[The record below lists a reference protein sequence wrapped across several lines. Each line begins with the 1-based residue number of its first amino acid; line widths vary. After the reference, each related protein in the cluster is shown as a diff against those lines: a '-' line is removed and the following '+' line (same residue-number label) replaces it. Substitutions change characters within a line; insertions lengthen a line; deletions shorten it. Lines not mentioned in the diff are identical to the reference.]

1 MPSLSLAPD
10 SRALLGDQIAQ
21 NGTFIHGL
29 CTRQGLTV
37 ALAYVL
43 IEQCDAAVHLRVDLG
58 ESRSSLT
65 LARRDDT
72 AERAARFIE
81 EVANGE
87 SVTVQEA
94 GEYLL
99 ELDLEDMLREA
110 IRVGRGTYYFPDDQ
124 NLDLDLALV
133 LRPASTDPRRSVFH
147 FEMHGRAI
155 TLPLLLPLD
164 RQQAY
169 RMLSDCVQ
177 ELIANYRSWAA

>member
-1 MPSLSLAPD
+1 MSVLSLAPD
-10 SRALLGDQIAQ
+10 SRAQLAGQIAQ
-21 NGTFIHGL
+21 NGTFIHGIR
-29 CTRQGLTV
+29 TDQGLTV
-37 ALAYVL
+37 ALAYVV

-58 ESRSSLT
+58 ESRNSLT

-99 ELDLEDMLREA
+99 VSDLETLLREA
-110 IRVGRGTYYFPDDQ
+110 MRLGRGTFHIPDDQ
-124 NLDLDLALV
+124 DLDLALV
-133 LRPASTDPRRSVFH
+133 LHTASTDPLRSVFH
-147 FEMHGRAI
+147 FEMHGRTV
-155 TLPLLLPLD
+155 TLPLLLPKD